1 MNGAIGNPEC
11 LYNYLNGAINLEW
24 FAGIKKEDDD
34 TSRNYENKIESII
47 TEMSRKAI
55 DSAKLLRELMQV
67 AIEFDDDDLKTSLKE
82 YANHS
87 READEMM
94 LKIIGQLTDRRK
106 YT

>member
-1 MNGAIGNPEC
+1 M
-11 LYNYLNGAINLEW
+11 EW

-34 TSRNYENKIESII
+34 ISRYYENRIARII
-47 TEMSRKAI
+47 TEMSMKSI
-55 DSAKLLRELMQV
+55 ESAKLLRELMQV

-94 LKIIGQLTDRRK
+94 LKIIGQLKDRRK

>member
-11 LYNYLNGAINLEW
+11 LYPYLNGAINMEW
-24 FAGIKKEDDD
+24 FAAIKKEDDD
-34 TSRNYENKIESII
+34 ISRYYENRIARII
-47 TEMSRKAI
+47 TEMSMKSI
-55 DSAKLLRELMQV
+55 ESAKLLRELMQV

-87 READEMM
+87 KEADKMM
-94 LKIIGQLTDRRK
+94 LKIIGQLKDRRK